1 MAHSQEAADALTDEV
16 KDLVKVL
23 QDQNKNLE
31 KEVESMSTYI
41 IQLKQQMDD
50 MHDRFYDVWV
60 ASTRWVSWHHRL
72 H

>member
-1 MAHSQEAADALTDEV
+1 MAHSQEAADALSDEV

-50 MHDRFYDVWV
+50 MHDRFYDV
-60 ASTRWVSWHHRL
+60 
-72 H
+72 

>member
-41 IQLKQQMDD
+41 IELKQQMDD
-50 MHDRFYDVWV
+50 MHDRFYDV
-60 ASTRWVSWHHRL
+60 
-72 H
+72 

>member
-50 MHDRFYDVWV
+50 MHDRFYDV
-60 ASTRWVSWHHRL
+60 
-72 H
+72 